1 MKPPQYRKRV
11 HSRLGELSEQI
22 FSFLTLIIGTLLEG
36 IYLYLLVRLH
46 EPVDAY
52 IDKFSLCPLK
62 ITVFI
67 IGLSFL
73 GLNLFTVFTFVIV
86 HSHETFRIL
95 KKTLKKP
102 RSRKSNNLRP
112 PQLRAA

>member
-1 MKPPQYRKRV
+1 MTPPQYRKRV
-11 HSRLGELSEQI
+11 YGRLTELSEQLI
-22 FSFLTLIIGTLLEG
+22 SFLILIIGTLLEG

-62 ITVFI
+62 ITIFI

-73 GLNLFTVFTFVIV
+73 GLNLFTVFTFVII
-86 HSHETFRIL
+86 HSHETFKIL
-95 KKTLKKP
+95 KKTFKKP
-102 RSRKSNNLRP
+102 RSRKHNNLRP